1 MKLGGL
7 IFDPIDY
14 YSTIIRP
21 MFTPKYEITHALL
34 ENIKRIYSLTQS
46 LNQRRFPN
54 TILVELQRDAEAV
67 SSFASTSIEGN
78 PLPLTDVKRIL
89 KSRPQNIRD
98 SEREVLNY
106 NEILK
111 EINGKLEKEKV
122 PITLPL
128 ILQIHKK
135 VTRKLLPA
143 FQSGRL
149 RVDAVFVN
157 DPRAGKTVY
166 WPPDAK
172 DVPFLINDLI
182 GFVETSKSKID
193 PLILAGLFHKRMVI
207 IHPFMDG
214 NGRTTRLLTKILL
227 ADMGLNTFN
236 LFSFENYYNQK
247 VTRYFQTV
255 GVLGDYYDIADQI
268 NYSAWLE
275 YFTGGII
282 DELLRVEKI
291 LPYTAMHPKDELQPY
306 HRQILERIKE
316 KGFITDRDY
325 AGLVSRARQTRRL
338 DFKKLMELG
347 LIQRE
352 EKGKNT
358 YYVLK
363 KN

>member
-1 MKLGGL
+1 
-7 IFDPIDY
+7 
-14 YSTIIRP
+14 

-34 ENIKRIYSLTQS
+34 ENIKRIYSLTQA
-46 LNQRRFPN
+46 LNQRRFPQ
-54 TILVELQRDAEAV
+54 TVLVELQKDAEAV

-89 KSRPQNIRD
+89 KNKPQNIRD

-111 EINGKLEKEKV
+111 EINGKLEKAPL

-135 VTRKLLPA
+135 VTHKLLPA
-143 FQSGRL
+143 FQSGKLRL
-149 RVDAVFVN
+149 DPVFVN

-172 DVPFLINDLI
+172 DVPFLVKDLI
-182 GFVETSKSKID
+182 LFVETNKSKID
-193 PLILAGLFHKRMVI
+193 PLILAGLLHKQMVI

-236 LFSFENYYNQK
+236 LFSFENYYNQN

-255 GVLGDYYDIADQI
+255 GVLGDYYDIAKQVD
-268 NYSAWLE
+268 YSAWLE

-291 LPYTAMHPKDELQPY
+291 LPRAAVNPRDELQPY
-306 HRQILERIKE
+306 HRQIIETIKE
-316 KGFITDRDY
+316 KGFITDKDY

-338 DFKKLMELG
+338 DFNKLIELD

-352 EKGKNT
+352 GKGKNT
-358 YYVLK
+358 HYILK
-363 KN
+363 GQ

>member
-1 MKLGGL
+1 
-7 IFDPIDY
+7 
-14 YSTIIRP
+14 
-21 MFTPKYEITHALL
+21 MFEPKYAITHALL
-34 ENIKRIYSLTQS
+34 ENIKRIYGLTQT

-54 TILVELQRDAEAV
+54 TVLVELQRDAEAI

-89 KSRPQNIRD
+89 KNGPQNIRD

-111 EINGKLEKEKV
+111 EINGKLVKAV
-122 PITLPL
+122 LPITLPL

-135 VTRKLLPA
+135 VTHKLLPT
-143 FQSGRL
+143 FQSGKL
-149 RVDAVFVN
+149 RVDPVFVN
-157 DPRAGKTVY
+157 DPRSGKTIY
-166 WPPDAK
+166 YPPDAK
-172 DVPFLINDLI
+172 YVPALVNELIH
-182 GFVETSKSKID
+182 FVETNKSKID
-193 PLILAGLFHKRMVI
+193 LLILAGLFHKQMVI
-207 IHPFMDG
+207 IHPFIDG

-236 LFSFENYYNQK
+236 LFSFENYYNQN

-255 GVLGDYYDIADQI
+255 GVVGGYYDLIGKVDF
-268 NYSAWLE
+268 SVWLE

-291 LPYTAMHPKDELQPY
+291 LPRAALSPNDELQLY
-306 HRQILERIKE
+306 HRQIIETIQD

-325 AGLVSRARQTRRL
+325 AKLVSRARQTRRL
-338 DFKKLMELG
+338 DFNKLIELG

-352 EKGKNT
+352 GKGKST
-358 YYVLK
+358 YYILK
-363 KN
+363 NN